1 MKKFLPFLILL
12 LLMSCGE
19 TPKVNS
25 SPVKTNP
32 TPVTPK
38 TDIGKTGFA
47 ILLSPGYKMEEK
59 KGPDYSVFYINPVDT
74 ANGKGEAGIYFG
86 PSPDQSGPKSA
97 LSQNIDEGMVLGKKA
112 HITTYATPTYT
123 WVETIID
130 ENDSLKIQYWYYGYN
145 ETEMIGLN
153 KMMSSISRK

>member
-1 MKKFLPFLILL
+1 MSMKKNFVLFFSICLFA
-12 LLMSCGE
+12 CNE
-19 TPKVNS
+19 TPK
-25 SPVKTNP
+25 PAKTA
-32 TPVTPK
+32 
-38 TDIGKTGFA
+38 IGNTGFT
-47 ILLSPGYKMEEK
+47 IELLPIYKMKEEK
-59 KGPDYSVFYINPVDT
+59 GIDYKVYYITPVDT

-86 PSPDQSGPKSA
+86 SAPDKSGPESA
-97 LSQNIDEGMVLGKKA
+97 LSQNINDTVVLGKKA

-130 ENDSLKIQYWYYGYN
+130 ESDSLKIQYWYYGYN